1 MAGERGESKLLK
13 AESFKKLHT
22 ALADNHDYAL
32 GWIVLQRPWAKGR
45 TLMHN
50 GSNTMFYVVVW
61 LAPEENCAVVVASNI
76 GVDEAI
82 QGCDE
87 AAGKLISQYFGR

>member
-1 MAGERGESKLLK
+1 MAGERGESKFLK

-22 ALADNHDYAL
+22 AIADNHDYAL

-45 TLMHN
+45 ALMHN

-61 LAPEENCAVVVASNI
+61 LAPEINCAVVVASNI
-76 GVDEAI
+76 GVDDAFE
-82 QGCDE
+82 GCDE
-87 AAGKLISQYFGR
+87 VAANLINQYFGK